1 MSSPPAVRYSR
12 GELDLDAVSLIVH
25 LDSFGLDREA
35 GGGGGGAN
43 RHGDNN
49 KQSVMKEC

>member
-35 GGGGGGAN
+35 GGGGGGERIGTATTTSS
-43 RHGDNN
+43 
-49 KQSVMKEC
+49 Q